1 MSSNPHQLFNEL
13 ANFELNKED
22 SDRYDIFTAVLSTI
36 QPNNTPY
43 SRSVLITDT
52 ACEKFDFITSTVSSK
67 CDDIRYNNNASLLF
81 RWKNNQNIITGKA
94 YICSN
99 DINDEYWNKR
109 TLTQKQNSWDRYT
122 SLYSIVKNKYN
133 IEKSIIPEYIP
144 LPRASLHILPLPRVP
159 TWGVVQIIPTAYDFT
174 IDNENNKKRLHFELN
189 SSGAWIKMCDK
200 FTVILG
206 ED

>member
-1 MSSNPHQLFNEL
+1 MSSNPQQLFNEL

-22 SDRYDIFTAVLSTI
+22 SDRYDIFTAALSTI

-67 CDDIRYNNNASLLF
+67 CDDIRYNNNTSLLF
-81 RWKNNQNIITGKA
+81 RWKNNQIIITGKA

-99 DINDEYWNKR
+99 DLNNEYWNKR
-109 TLTQKQNSWDRYT
+109 TLTQKQSSWDRYT
-122 SLYSIVKNKYN
+122 SLSSIIKNKYN
-133 IEKSIIPEYIP
+133 IEKFITPKYIQLPIVSEYI
-144 LPRASLHILPLPRVP
+144 PLPRVP
-159 TWGVVQIIPTAYDFT
+159 TWGVVQIKPSAYDFT

-189 SSGAWIKMCDK
+189 SSSEWIKMCDK
-200 FTVILG
+200 FTVIIG
-206 ED
+206 EE

>member
-1 MSSNPHQLFNEL
+1 MSSNPQQLFNEL
-13 ANFELNKED
+13 ANFELNKQNC
-22 SDRYDIFTAVLSTI
+22 DRYDIFTAALSTI

-67 CDDIRYNNNASLLF
+67 CDDIRYNNNISLLF
-81 RWKNNQNIITGKA
+81 RWKNNQIIITGKA

-99 DINDEYWNKR
+99 DVNDEYWNKR
-109 TLTQKQNSWDRYT
+109 TLTQKQSSWDRYT
-122 SLYSIVKNKYN
+122 SLSSIIKNKYN
-133 IEKSIIPEYIP
+133 IEKFITPKYIQLPIVSEYI
-144 LPRASLHILPLPRVP
+144 PLPRVP
-159 TWGVVQIIPTAYDFT
+159 TWGAVQIKPSAYDFT

-189 SSGAWIKMCDK
+189 SNGEWINMPDK

-206 ED
+206 EH

>member
-1 MSSNPHQLFNEL
+1 MSSNPQQLFNEL

-22 SDRYDIFTAVLSTI
+22 SDRYDIFTAALSTI

-67 CDDIRYNNNASLLF
+67 CDDIRYNNNTSLLF
-81 RWKNNQNIITGKA
+81 RWKNNQIIITGKA

-99 DINDEYWNKR
+99 DVNDEYWNKR
-109 TLTQKQNSWDRYT
+109 TLTQKQSSWDRYT
-122 SLYSIVKNKYN
+122 SLSSIIKNKYN
-133 IEKSIIPEYIP
+133 IEKIITPKYIQLPIVSEYI
-144 LPRASLHILPLPRVP
+144 PLPRVP
-159 TWGVVQIIPTAYDFT
+159 TWGVVQIKPIAYDFT

-189 SSGAWIKMCDK
+189 SSSEWIKMCDK
-200 FTVILG
+200 FTVIIG
-206 ED
+206 EE